1 MTARLCYSI
10 ASKHELDLSE
20 TRKALI
26 TFLFAKKMRGTF
38 LVRIDDSENQ
48 DPNLHRYQGVYDDL
62 AWLNLAADE
71 SPINPNPLYAP
82 YLQSEKLS
90 VYQRYLDVLEKMGVT
105 YQKVPPRAAKTSDF
119 DIRPAVYLRVKDAHQ
134 TSFSDLIL
142 GKIAISRL
150 NFNDWM
156 IVRSDGLPTFEF
168 ASMIDDHIMNISH
181 VIRDVD
187 QLPNMGHY
195 LILFSYLNWPLPS
208 FAHLPSLRRFKN
220 SQSDGDM
227 VFSKI
232 ATLREDGYLPEAI
245 CNYFY
250 DLDFVEDAKL
260 EIKLFSD
267 LANSFDLRKIFL
279 GKLVFDFESLR
290 HLNALYIKELSA
302 SEFRS
307 FITPFIKNLVNDVL
321 GEDYL
326 IELATL
332 FKKQISHGREI
343 LDYCLPFIDEQPLF
357 TPSQ

>member
-1 MTARLCYSI
+1 
-10 ASKHELDLSE
+10 
-20 TRKALI
+20 
-26 TFLFAKKMRGTF
+26 
-38 LVRIDDSENQ
+38 
-48 DPNLHRYQGVYDDL
+48 
-62 AWLNLAADE
+62 
-71 SPINPNPLYAP
+71 
-82 YLQSEKLS
+82 
-90 VYQRYLDVLEKMGVT
+90 
-105 YQKVPPRAAKTSDF
+105 
-119 DIRPAVYLRVKDAHQ
+119 
-134 TSFSDLIL
+134 
-142 GKIAISRL
+142 
-150 NFNDWM
+150 
-156 IVRSDGLPTFEF
+156 
-168 ASMIDDHIMNISH
+168 MIDDHIMNISH

-357 TPSQ
+357 TPSQIQFLNTPNSQRVIAEFKKRITMHESEGLAHISEMLNELQEQLNIKGKDFYMPLRLLLSHLSHGPEIEEIIRFLGKEGVLRRLNHDND